1 MAKSYYALNQTLN
14 ATTILD
20 AVINN
25 FKQYPEVVA
34 EAKAELA
41 IIKTEAAKTN
51 SSVVPTS
58 QN

>member
-1 MAKSYYALNQTLN
+1 
-14 ATTILD
+14 D
-20 AVINN
+20 AVIAN
-25 FKQYPEVVA
+25 FKQYPDVVA
-34 EAKAELA
+34 TAQSELA